1 MLTLVSVPI
10 GNLDDISYRSILA
23 LQDAEIILCED
34 TRNSKKLLR
43 LLSEKNNIPLNDKKF
58 IPIHAHNEYSFL
70 QKVEID
76 FFNQKVVYISD
87 AGSPCVSD
95 PGALLVDYCIT
106 NDVEYDFIGGSNA
119 FVNAYA
125 MSGFNESKFLF
136 FGFLINKGKKRLE
149 EIENLLSSPHPSIIY
164 ESPHR
169 IIDLISNIS
178 KKEPLREVFAIKEL
192 TKLNQTSFKGSAK
205 DVLEKLENTNIKGEW
220 VVIISAS
227 AIQLNKKSISTD
239 DVLSLNISNKEKS
252 KLISK
257 ITGEKTKDVYKVFFD
272 DESKNSIG
280 VS

>member
-10 GNLDDISYRSILA
+10 GNLDDISYRCLLA
-23 LQDAEIILCED
+23 LQNAEIILCED

-58 IPIHAHNEYSFL
+58 IAIHAHNEYTFL
-70 QKVEID
+70 KKVEKS
-76 FFNQKVVYISD
+76 FFNQEIVYISD
-87 AGSPCVSD
+87 AGSPCISD

-106 NDVEYDFIGGSNA
+106 NDIKYDFIGGSNA

-125 MSGFNESKFLF
+125 MSGFHESKFLF
-136 FGFLINKGKKRLE
+136 LGFLINKGKKRLE
-149 EIENLLSSPHPSIIY
+149 EIETLLNNLYPSIIY

-178 KKEPLREVFAIKEL
+178 KKDPLREIFAIKEL
-192 TKLNQTSFKGSAK
+192 TKLNQISFKGASQN
-205 DVLEKLENTNIKGEW
+205 VLEKLENTNIKGEW

-227 AIQLNKKSISTD
+227 SSQLNKKQINTD
-239 DVLSLNISNKEKS
+239 DILSLNISNKEKS

-272 DESKNSIG
+272 IT
-280 VS
+280 